1 MGSVI
6 SAAIL
11 VIVLAMVLAT
21 VTMAEIITVMVT
33 RASWIRAVLI
43 ILTITGSLA
52 ACTQAIPVII
62 IIIITAFMAGF
73 TRPTFTATFSRPQ
86 RAWTASR
93 GRTAAHQSTKAQLR
107 RLPTGSSVAG
117 GREGGRCRRA
127 MNRLNR

>member
-1 MGSVI
+1 MGSAI

-11 VIVLAMVLAT
+11 VIALAMVLAT
-21 VTMAEIITVMVT
+21 VTMAEIIAVMVT
-33 RASWIRAVLI
+33 TASWIRAVLI

-52 ACTQAIPVII
+52 ACTQAIPIII

-73 TRPTFTATFSRPQ
+73 TRPTFTATFSHPQ

-93 GRTAAHQSTKAQLR
+93 AEPQHISR
-107 RLPTGSSVAG
+107 PTRSCAG
-117 GREGGRCRRA
+117 AYWKLGCRRPGRRPLPDA